1 MDYAKMRA
9 IADQF
14 AEHAPP
20 QVRAIEISGD
30 QIVMMMSPSNP
41 HELVVRRLG
50 RQLDAQLELTM
61 PGVIAHGGADLEDPA
76 AGVERRPDLMV
87 FPEEVLESGDA
98 VHPRDVLAV
107 VEVVSKSNPEND
119 YMGKVRDY
127 AVMGIAWYLIVDPR
141 QGTGQ
146 ILSNPQGGKYRTC
159 TSYSF
164 GETIDVAGWT
174 VDTSVF
180 PTY

>member
-1 MDYAKMRA
+1 MRA
-9 IADQF
+9 IADQL

-30 QIVMMMSPSNP
+30 QIVLMMSPSESNP

-50 RQLDAQLELTM
+50 RQLDAQLELTL
-61 PGVIAHGGADLEDPA
+61 PGVIAHGGADLEDPE
-76 AGVERRPDLMV
+76 AGIERRPDLMV
-87 FPEEVLESGDA
+87 FPETVLESGDA

-107 VEVVSKSNPEND
+107 VEVVCKSNPEND

-127 AVMGIAWYLIVDPR
+127 AVMGIGWYLIVDPR
-141 QGTGQ
+141 QGTGE
-146 ILSNPQGGKYRTC
+146 ILSNPEGGRYRTR
-159 TSYSF
+159 TTFAF
-164 GETIDVAGWT
+164 GDTVGLASWT